1 MHPKGLHITTPTD
14 TTIVLTRQFAAAPR
28 LVWQAFTDPVVLRR
42 WLLPPPG
49 WTMTVCV
56 VDARVGGTVQLAWR
70 SADVDPEMTIYGV
83 VTEVVQDV
91 RLAHTEVMVMGSGEV
106 VGTLLETHEFVARN
120 GATTMRITQVYASKD
135 ARDGAIASGMEQGLE
150 AGFQRIDRLLAPS
163 V

>member
-1 MHPKGLHITTPTD
+1 MHHKGLHITTPTD
-14 TTIVLTRQFAAAPR
+14 TTIVLTRQFAAAPL
-28 LVWQAFTDPVVLRR
+28 LVWQAITDPAVMRR

-56 VDARVGGTVQLAWR
+56 VDARVGGAVQLAWR
-70 SADVDPEMTIYGV
+70 SADADPVMTIYGV
-83 VTEVVQDV
+83 VTEVVQGV
-91 RLAHTEVMVMGSGEV
+91 RLAHTEAMVLGSGQV
-106 VGTLLETHEFVARN
+106 VGTLLETHEFVERN

-150 AGFQRIDRLLAPS
+150 AGFQQLDRLLAPS